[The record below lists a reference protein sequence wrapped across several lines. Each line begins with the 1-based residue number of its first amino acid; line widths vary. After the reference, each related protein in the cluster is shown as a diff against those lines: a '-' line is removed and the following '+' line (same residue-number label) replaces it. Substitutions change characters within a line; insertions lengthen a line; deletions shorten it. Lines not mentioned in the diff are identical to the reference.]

1 MLYGGKYN
9 ENIMQMINIIT
20 EMASFVFSKGKATA
34 GSVKRCSQT
43 KHSGLLMGKM

>member
-9 ENIMQMINIIT
+9 ENIMQMINIVT

-34 GSVKRCSQT
+34 VCAKRC
-43 KHSGLLMGKM
+43 